1 MNKTVVSSSF
11 ELFNPTYTK
20 YLDTPLYSPMSV
32 FQPETDYFQGYSS
45 FTNTAPI
52 VPSQI
57 DMYHMPVSPA
67 SSCVSTPSSYLSN
80 QVNKAETEAFLPEF
94 HQYSKELY
102 ENGNLLKKRR
112 RRRFD
117 ESHLPVAEVRRQV
130 HIESE
135 KKRRA
140 QIKQGFDALRQ
151 QLPGVSKKMSKVGLL
166 EYTVQHLKHFKKSQS
181 TILFEIERLVQDNQ
195 RMKEQQGILI

>member
-1 MNKTVVSSSF
+1 MTA
-11 ELFNPTYTK
+11 
-20 YLDTPLYSPMSV
+20 
-32 FQPETDYFQGYSS
+32 DYFQGYSS
-45 FTNTAPI
+45 LTNTVPI

-57 DMYHMPVSPA
+57 EMYHMPVSPA
-67 SSCVSTPSSYLSN
+67 SSCVSIPSSYLSS
-80 QVNKAETEAFLPEF
+80 QVNKVETEAFLPEF

-166 EYTVQHLKHFKKSQS
+166 EYTVQHLKHFKKSQN
-181 TILFEIERLVQDNQ
+181 TILFEIERLAQENQ
-195 RMKEQQGILI
+195 RMKEQQGIFI